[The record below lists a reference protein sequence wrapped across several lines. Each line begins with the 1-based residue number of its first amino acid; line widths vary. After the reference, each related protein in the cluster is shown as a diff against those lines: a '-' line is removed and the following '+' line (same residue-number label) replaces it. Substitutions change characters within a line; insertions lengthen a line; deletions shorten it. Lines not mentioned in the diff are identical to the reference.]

1 MYNKDS
7 VEIYQEVDFGKRT
20 TAKYVLLSKANC
32 IMETRLNPRNAFH
45 VYLFEKWQQK
55 WKRNIKKLIRI
66 VFVIIALRKLHYKIE
81 CLWYILER
89 NT

>member
-20 TAKYVLLSKANC
+20 TAKYVLLSKVNC

-66 VFVIIALRKLHYKIE
+66 VFVIIAL
-81 CLWYILER
+81 
-89 NT
+89 